1 MTTDSTGS
9 SRSRL
14 GLPAAF
20 DAWRVKAT
28 PATLVFWGLAAL
40 VIVVMTMVHDAAGM
54 TLPAP
59 WGDEAFFVWQARA
72 FERWNSFVAPEID
85 GTRTVLILPF
95 VYQTVLGTAFKLF
108 GYSLDL
114 ARDIS
119 LLFTIAGF
127 ILMALV
133 AKGRPA
139 PIAALVLIGA
149 FMLNG
154 HFIAMANNARMEA
167 VLFAVVCGALLLTQA
182 GRVWIALAVLSV
194 SPMIH
199 PNGVLFLIPAMIYA
213 VFSCKVHRT
222 KPSRTALV
230 ILGASFLV
238 WLANGLYAISQPDSL
253 MRDIA
258 YRFAETSGTSS
269 GWSQFGGW
277 HGFGLLLIVAT
288 GVVGAWRKARIGHFI
303 VFAIGSWLMYRVRV
317 EQWYE
322 VFGNFA
328 YLLLSLAIL
337 ELTAQHLPSL
347 KTRFGAPPRWAMA
360 SGVAIALLGL
370 HVATGAVQGPKNY
383 IGDLNVNGMRVAT
396 DNVDYFTAEDQAAIT
411 SYIRTRHKEGG
422 TTLEVYPWGDS
433 LLITGLEGD
442 GVQMQI
448 PYFDPAF
455 SAGGQNWLWGYGPTL
470 WPTAD
475 VYLIRA
481 SRYQPR
487 WLDERLKRVMAR
499 AEARTN
505 RQLEIIHSRDG
516 TEIWYAVRAPTS

>member
-1 MTTDSTGS
+1 MTTGSTGTS
-9 SRSRL
+9 GSRT
-14 GLPAAF
+14 GLPAAL
-20 DAWRVKAT
+20 DVGGVKVT

-40 VIVVMTMVHDAAGM
+40 VVVAMTILHDVAGM

-95 VYQTVLGTAFKLF
+95 VYQTVLGTVFKLF

-119 LLFTIAGF
+119 LFFTITGF
-127 ILMALV
+127 VLLSAT
-133 AKGRPA
+133 AKSRAA

-167 VLFAVVCGALLLTQA
+167 FLFATVCGALLLMQS
-182 GRVWIALAVLSV
+182 GRVWIALAVLSI

-199 PNGVLFLIPAMIYA
+199 PNGVLFLFPVVIYA

-230 ILGASFLV
+230 ILGASFLI
-238 WLANGLYAISQPDSL
+238 WLANGLCAISEPDSL

-258 YRFAETSGTSS
+258 YRLAETSSANS
-269 GWSQFGGW
+269 GWSRFGGW

-288 GVVGAWRKARIGHFI
+288 GAVGAWRKAKIGPFI
-303 VFAIGSWLMYRVRV
+303 VFAIGSWLMYRIRV

-337 ELTAQHLPSL
+337 ELAAQHTPLL

-360 SGVAIALLGL
+360 SAAMVAMLGL
-370 HVATGAVQGPKNY
+370 HVVAGNVQGPKNY
-383 IGDLNVNGMRVAT
+383 IGDLNVNGMKVAT
-396 DNVDYFTAEDQAAIT
+396 DNVDYFTAQDQAAIA
-411 SYIRTRHKEGG
+411 SYIGARGGEGA

-433 LLITGLEGD
+433 LLITDLEGD

-475 VYLIRA
+475 IYLIRA

-499 AEARTN
+499 AEERTN

-516 TEIWYAVRAPTS
+516 TEIWYAVRAPSS